1 MVVPRE
7 AVGEEG
13 VAEGVEGGAVGEEGG
28 AEGVEG
34 GAVEEGGVPA
44 LARS

>member
-7 AVGEEG
+7 
-13 VAEGVEGGAVGEEGG
+13 AVGEEGG

-34 GAVEEGGVPA
+34 GAVEEEGGVPA
-44 LARS
+44 